1 MLDIYIYPKAGKYE
15 VQFLPFNSYPN
26 FSAMLYV
33 TVTGKSF
40 FKTQLALS
48 ATCSETMWNDVDW
61 LRLTGLDQCFPG
73 GMESLQ
79 PGWQDMKHDETDTVK
94 ICGLEI
100 ERMESV

>member
-1 MLDIYIYPKAGKYE
+1 
-15 VQFLPFNSYPN
+15 
-26 FSAMLYV
+26 MLYV
-33 TVTGKSF
+33 TVAGKSF

-61 LRLTGLDQCFPG
+61 LGLAGLDQCFLG

-79 PGWQDMKHDETDTVK
+79 PGWQDMTHDEAGTVK
-94 ICGLEI
+94 ICGLEM